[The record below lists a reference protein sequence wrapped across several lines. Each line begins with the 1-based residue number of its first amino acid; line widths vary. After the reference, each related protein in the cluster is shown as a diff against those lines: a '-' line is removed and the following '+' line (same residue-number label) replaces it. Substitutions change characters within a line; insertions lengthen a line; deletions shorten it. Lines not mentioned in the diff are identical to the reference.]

1 MSTCVEILHAID
13 ATPALV
19 DFHTGLDDDAAHAA
33 DVPLKF
39 DAARTLF
46 DRYLEPRFRNAL
58 GAPPDQYEV
67 ITPKLFQHHL
77 FTKARRDPKRI
88 VRPCVDITFQAP
100 HAIDATCFRLLT
112 VCSHRCYR
120 KVTTG
125 EVVVAPVS
133 VREESRGAH
142 HPG

>member
-1 MSTCVEILHAID
+1 M
-13 ATPALV
+13 
-19 DFHTGLDDDAAHAA
+19 
-33 DVPLKF
+33 
-39 DAARTLF
+39 F

-100 HAIDATCFRLLT
+100 HAIDATCFHNL
-112 VCSHRCYR
+112 SHRCYR

-125 EVVVAPVS
+125 EWWLRPVS
-133 VREESRGAH
+133 C
-142 HPG
+142 

>member
-1 MSTCVEILHAID
+1 MSHPTHSLICAQARSGSTYQI
-13 ATPALV
+13 
-19 DFHTGLDDDAAHAA
+19 AHAVSTTTA
-33 DVPLKF
+33 RMLPTSTSKL

-100 HAIDATCFRLLT
+100 HAIDATCFHNLT
-112 VCSHRCYR
+112 H
-120 KVTTG
+120 TG
-125 EVVVAPVS
+125 ATG
-133 VREESRGAH
+133 R
-142 HPG
+142 

>member
-1 MSTCVEILHAID
+1 MAGHCYEPSQLLRKQLPLPPILKARAGSTYQI
-13 ATPALV
+13 
-19 DFHTGLDDDAAHAA
+19 AHA
-33 DVPLKF
+33 VSTTTPRMLPTSHSKL

-100 HAIDATCFRLLT
+100 HAIDATCFHNLT
-112 VCSHRCYR
+112 H
-120 KVTTG
+120 TG
-125 EVVVAPVS
+125 ATG
-133 VREESRGAH
+133 R
-142 HPG
+142 

>member
-1 MSTCVEILHAID
+1 MISTQVSTT
-13 ATPALV
+13 TPRMLPTS
-19 DFHTGLDDDAAHAA
+19 HSKL
-33 DVPLKF
+33 

-100 HAIDATCFRLLT
+100 HARLLT
-112 VCSHRCYR
+112 VCFPRRCCPR
-120 KVTTG
+120 ATIG
-125 EVVVAPVS
+125 EWS
-133 VREESRGAH
+133 SRPANC
-142 HPG
+142 

>member
-1 MSTCVEILHAID
+1 MLPTSHSKL
-13 ATPALV
+13 
-19 DFHTGLDDDAAHAA
+19 
-33 DVPLKF
+33 

-100 HAIDATCFRLLT
+100 HAIDAKPNSLVDF
-112 VCSHRCYR
+112 H
-120 KVTTG
+120 TG
-125 EVVVAPVS
+125 AA
-133 VREESRGAH
+133 RGQRSA
-142 HPG
+142 GRRRGR

>member
-1 MSTCVEILHAID
+1 LISTQVSTT
-13 ATPALV
+13 TPRMLPTS
-19 DFHTGLDDDAAHAA
+19 HSKL
-33 DVPLKF
+33 

-88 VRPCVDITFQAP
+88 VRPCVDITLQAP
-100 HAIDATCFRLLT
+100 HAIDATCFHNLT
-112 VCSHRCYR
+112 H
-120 KVTTG
+120 TG
-125 EVVVAPVS
+125 ATG
-133 VREESRGAH
+133 R
-142 HPG
+142 